1 MNKNKKYLIVIAGP
15 TAVGKTNMAIE
26 LAQLFETVIVS
37 ADSRQFYQEL
47 EIGTAK
53 PNAEELSQ
61 ATHYFINNLS
71 IHDNYDVGKYEKEA
85 TALLNKL
92 FLEHDVIVLT
102 GGSGL
107 YIKALLEGIDDMPEV
122 PAEVRAKWNQLYAE
136 KGLGFLQEALKQVD
150 PDYFEQVDKQ
160 NHIRLIRALEVHD
173 ASGKNMTAWRAA
185 SQPAVRDFK
194 AIKIVLNRDREELY
208 ERIDLRMDLM
218 IQEGLFEESKAFH
231 PYQHLNALQTV
242 GYTEIFGYFDG
253 AYDREEAIRLLK
265 RNSRRYAKRQLT
277 WFNADDRIKWYNVSS
292 KAELYELIPA
302 LTSIF

>member
-26 LAQLFETVIVS
+26 LAKIFDTVIVS

-61 ATHYFINNLS
+61 APHYFINNLS
-71 IHDNYDVGKYEKEA
+71 IHDNYDVGRYEREA
-85 TALLNKL
+85 VALLDDL
-92 FLEHDVIVLT
+92 FSERDVVILT

-122 PAEVRAKWNQLYAE
+122 PTEVREKWNQLYAK
-136 KGLGFLQEALKQVD
+136 KGLGFLQEALQKID

-160 NHIRLIRALEVHD
+160 NHIRLIRALEVYD

-185 SQPAVRDFK
+185 SQPVDRDFEP
-194 AIKIVLNRDREELY
+194 IKIALNRDREELY
-208 ERIDLRMDLM
+208 QRIDLRMDLM
-218 IQEGLFEESKAFH
+218 IQDGLFEEAKAFH
-231 PYQHLNALQTV
+231 SYQHLNALQTV

-277 WFNADDRIKWYNVSS
+277 WFRKDEDYAWFHPSEQEKVIAYIRSNMS
-292 KAELYELIPA
+292 
-302 LTSIF
+302 